1 MVTWGA
7 SKAPIKVS
15 ASYQEVYSFGDVEG
29 VQPFQQGTAGE
40 RAIGKSAHAISNGH
54 WMWWRDAGQESKQQ
68 HQEWVR

>member
-1 MVTWGA
+1 MVITWGA

-40 RAIGKSAHAISNGH
+40 CAIRESAKAINKG
-54 WMWWRDAGQESKQQ
+54 AGS
-68 HQEWVR
+68 HVIRSHSIFATASGVVR